1 MIVNNISNRVSSAST
16 QFANA
21 QYNNFL
27 SKHKLEP
34 DTEFVNFKHAY
45 LVLEPGLTH
54 LDYADCLTEHEYKEH
69 VSTYQEDAFEV
80 VAFHPH
86 TQLAI
91 LHENNMIADAIY
103 DNPEYYSS

>member
-34 DTEFVNFKHAY
+34 DTEFVDKFSIRFKF
-45 LVLEPGLTH
+45 VLR
-54 LDYADCLTEHEYKEH
+54 
-69 VSTYQEDAFEV
+69 
-80 VAFHPH
+80 
-86 TQLAI
+86 
-91 LHENNMIADAIY
+91 
-103 DNPEYYSS
+103 